1 MLKNISLNSGYLLK
15 ICTLIIMETKQN
27 ELIIKNE
34 KLYYSKLKFKHLKFI
49 NVDKIM
55 FCKADG
61 SYTNVY
67 LINDKSFIISQRI
80 KIINELLAT
89 SIFVRCHKSYIVNI
103 NYIIDFSS
111 RKPFWVM
118 LSNGEKVIVSERK
131 RKATIN
137 KIFYKNN

>member
-1 MLKNISLNSGYLLK
+1 
-15 ICTLIIMETKQN
+15 METKQN
-27 ELIIKNE
+27 DLIIKNE
-34 KLYYSKLKFKHLKFI
+34 KLYYSKLKLKHLKLI
-49 NVDKIM
+49 KTDKIM

-67 LINDKSFIISQRI
+67 LINGESFIISKRI
-80 KIINELLAT
+80 KIINEFLVS

-137 KIFYKNN
+137 KILYKNN